1 MIDFHAVIIAAV
13 DPVRVKSKEQYLPGC
28 IVESSTPSI
37 EVADTNDIVVD
48 AGKGCGVFN
57 NASQSLVRFFNLD
70 VALKSAPRKTNN
82 LPSACDFI
90 AEDTNSGEF
99 ILAELTESKTKS
111 LTGDGRNSE
120 GKISK
125 AGRQLRNTIG
135 IIESVGFN
143 VQPSK
148 KSAIFFFK
156 EKNHPADP
164 AATMVMAMGSMPVW
178 RIVTHTTDSQFPG
191 WTFYSH
197 PYPSPYHLQ

>member
-1 MIDFHAVIIAAV
+1 MIDFHAVITAAV
-13 DPVRVKSKEQYLPGC
+13 DPVRVKPKEQYLPGC
-28 IVESSTPSI
+28 IVESSSTAI
-37 EVADTNDIVVD
+37 EVADTSDIVVD
-48 AGKGCGVFN
+48 SGEGCGVFHN
-57 NASQSLVRFFNLD
+57 GSQSLVRFFNLD
-70 VALKSAPRKTNN
+70 VALKSAPRKINS

-125 AGRQLRNTIG
+125 AGKQLRNTIG
-135 IIESVGFN
+135 IIEKVGFN
-143 VQPSK
+143 VQPSE

-156 EKNHPADP
+156 ETNYTADP
-164 AATMVMAMGSMPVW
+164 AATMAMAMDSLPIW
-178 RIVTHTTDSQFPG
+178 RVVTHTTDTQFPG

-197 PYPSPYHLQ
+197 PYPSPYHLK